1 MISGVDKKA
10 LFFCISLIIFIEIFF
25 VFFPDRLPIPQ
36 ETHFFISLLTKMQ
49 SGKDL
54 SSLFYSLLVT
64 PSYHVF
70 SGIFQN
76 PYLFILL
83 SYFAHFTFSI
93 YIFSLVFLIVKKP
106 ILAFLL
112 WCVFSPLFS
121 TLSLKLFGLNL
132 IPNPKAAFEWGN
144 VTFTVRLLFGFVYA
158 ALVYCYSTDRFKLA
172 FYLSAFAFLLHP
184 NSAIFSLVILMSCEI
199 SLLIQRRIDFRR
211 FLGLLVIGSICL
223 LMVLFKV
230 NSIDYTGIRDLDG
243 LVRYQNL
250 VRDESDDFSIY
261 AYFVYAK
268 HQLLIY
274 LVFYLTT
281 ILVYQKFLAKKLIQ
295 DPLFLISFA
304 PCIFFILG
312 LFYELI
318 LLKFPIDFFLEL
330 LLGLQPGHKLLA
342 FSFFPLLFIWARI
355 FSKFTN
361 SQRLLPNYFLWVSI
375 FLGCWMT
382 TQVITNNKNI
392 QFLEKVKAI
401 QVGSNSYAEA
411 LVLRSKMI
419 DQLNPSLPK
428 IYLINENENFGYD
441 GEFDLRRIKEIES
454 SQTDRKLD
462 EVFNKKYNTIFAFEE
477 FLDLV
482 TENVPIGSSL
492 IIPPYMFHIRDSL
505 YDYNI
510 FFQEHHD
517 GNVMMGSPQASAFFL
532 ERMRALL
539 GDTYSTFPTQESGL
553 NYSYMR
559 AKFYGMDS
567 ERLNKLASDY
577 SDFRYLIVEKEQVI
591 DRTEVAS
598 NDFYAIYNIGF

>member
-1 MISGVDKKA
+1 MSGVDRRI

-36 ETHFFISLLTKMQ
+36 ETHFFISLLTQMQ
-49 SGKDL
+49 SGHDP

-64 PSYHVF
+64 PAYHAVN
-70 SGIFQN
+70 GIFQN

-93 YIFSLVFLIVKKP
+93 YIFALVFFIVKKP
-106 ILAFLL
+106 IPAFLL

-158 ALVYCYSTDRFKLA
+158 ALVYCYSTERFKLA
-172 FYLSAFAFLLHP
+172 FYLSAIAFLMHP

-199 SLLIQRRIDFRR
+199 ILLIQSRIDFRR

-230 NSIDYTGIRDLDG
+230 NSIDYPGIGDLDG

-250 VRDESDDFSIY
+250 IRDESDDFSIY

-268 HQLLIY
+268 SQLLIY

-281 ILVYQKFLAKKLIQ
+281 ILAYQKLCAKKLMQ
-295 DPLFLISFA
+295 DPLFLISFV
-304 PCIFFILG
+304 PCLFFILG

-318 LLKFPIDFFLEL
+318 LIKFPIDFFVEL

-355 FSKFTN
+355 LSKFTN

-375 FLGCWMT
+375 FLGFLMT
-382 TQVITNNKNI
+382 TQIITNNKNI
-392 QFLEKVKAI
+392 QFLKKVKSI
-401 QVGSNSYAEA
+401 QAGPNSYAEA

-441 GEFDLRRIKEIES
+441 GEFDLRRIKAIES
-454 SQTDRKLD
+454 SQADRKLD
-462 EVFNKKYNTIFAFEE
+462 EVFSKKYNTIFAFEE
-477 FLDLV
+477 FLDLI
-482 TENVPIGSSL
+482 TENVPIGSSI
-492 IIPPYMFHIRDSL
+492 IIPPYMFNVRDSL
-505 YDYNI
+505 YGYNI

-539 GDTYSTFPTQESGL
+539 GEIYSTFPTQESGL

-559 AKFYGMDS
+559 AK
-567 ERLNKLASDY
+567 
-577 SDFRYLIVEKEQVI
+577 
-591 DRTEVAS
+591 
-598 NDFYAIYNIGF
+598 